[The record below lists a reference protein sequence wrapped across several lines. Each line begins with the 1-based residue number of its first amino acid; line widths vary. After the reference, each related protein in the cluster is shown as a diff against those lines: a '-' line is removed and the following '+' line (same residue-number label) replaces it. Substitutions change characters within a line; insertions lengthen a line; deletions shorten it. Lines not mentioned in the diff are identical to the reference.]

1 MTAKPARQNTE
12 KHVARGT
19 GGRWLPGACPNPG
32 GRPKTVADIQE
43 LAREHS
49 PKAIARLAHIAEN
62 GQSEAAQ
69 IAASVALLD
78 RAYGKPT
85 QPLSGDDS
93 MGPIRTAAMTQREI
107 EERRAAA
114 AAVIDEAFAAVAE
127 PVKVAVSG
135 G

>member
-1 MTAKPARQNTE
+1 MTATPARENTAE
-12 KHVARGT
+12 HVARGT

-49 PKAIARLAHIAEN
+49 PKAIARLAQIAEN

-114 AAVIDEAFAAVAE
+114 AKLINDAFEALPHSSNSV
-127 PVKVAVSG
+127 VSG